1 MAATSFEIKETIL
14 SLPKKSETDVYH
26 TELNIVSWFGKEPK
40 LDIRGW
46 SDDHEKMTKGIKGK
60 FILSYNDCQEI
71 RDLYAGYDLIEV
83 DRQDNL
89 VTKTNPRRYRE
100 LIIKNY

>member
-46 SDDHEKMTKGIKGK
+46 SDDHEKMTKGISLTEDE
-60 FILSYNDCQEI
+60 FIKIARTGLEKLVSCLTMTV
-71 RDLYAGYDLIEV
+71 RRSGTCT
-83 DRQDNL
+83 QDM
-89 VTKTNPRRYRE
+89 
-100 LIIKNY
+100 I